1 MTGTVD
7 ITQLV
12 NAWRQGDPA
21 ALDELAPYVY
31 EELRRLARGQM
42 RGESAGHTLQAT
54 ALVNEAF
61 LRLGR
66 VKLEYEDRKHFL
78 AMAARTMRNI
88 LVDHARRRNSQKR
101 GGDRISVPLDD
112 VDVPATEKP
121 VSVLDLDRALEE
133 LEKEQPELA
142 TAVELIYFGGLT
154 YDEAADALG
163 VSRTKFYE
171 TMRFGKAWLRLRL
184 VGQGDPRRP

>member
-121 VSVLDLDRALEE
+121 VSVLDLDSALEE

>member
-184 VGQGDPRRP
+184 VGTEHPQQP